1 TLQALL
7 DGQVQ
12 LANIYSTTPSIAE
25 NNLVTLA
32 DPENMI
38 LAQNVVPLISSAKAE
53 PAVVEAINTVQGALT
68 TAMLIELNTLSSV
81 DKLSAQVIAERWL
94 DESGLFD

>member
-1 TLQALL
+1 

-25 NNLVTLA
+25 NKLVTLA